1 MQPEVFQGRESFV
14 ELGHLDN
21 YFVRNTRKKAP
32 TGKYFF
38 LLDTLKITFWMENLT
53 QKWTQ
58 LGPFFFQNKGIFF
71 DLKKRRDAHPLSL
84 VCNLYVWLYMH
95 IRE

>member
-1 MQPEVFQGRESFV
+1 
-14 ELGHLDN
+14 
-21 YFVRNTRKKAP
+21 
-32 TGKYFF
+32 
-38 LLDTLKITFWMENLT
+38 MENLT

-58 LGPFFFQNKGIFF
+58 LGPFCFQNKGIFF

-95 IRE
+95 MAQYDSTMSEYASICLNVTHYA